1 MFLQNNGNRIKCYQ
15 NAIKATYDARKS
27 QCLCGFPGSLL
38 LFILSNRIIH
48 PDFTVL
54 NVRTREILYWEHL
67 GMMDNKEY
75 IESALAKIAYI

>member
-1 MFLQNNGNRIKCYQ
+1 ML
-15 NAIKATYDARKS
+15 AARMNT
-27 QCLCGFPGSLL
+27 GFPESRK

-67 GMMDNKEY
+67 GMMDNKPELFMRVNY
-75 IESALAKIAYI
+75 E